1 MPEVGAYVTETL
13 TVDPHDATTA
23 AALTVMAPD
32 ETQSTPATSTTDSGA
47 TWTAVVHYTQPGV
60 WYRAWVVTGVGA
72 GIRTST
78 IEVDPPYAL
87 PTWAPDR
94 MRVADYIPR
103 RTLRT
108 GAGQPSAA
116 ALTFTDET
124 RPTGSEVDRLI
135 VDACAWVTV
144 VTGPVDESLWKMA
157 TATAA
162 VWTAAVI
169 ERDYPTRQGDV
180 STADLLMQ
188 QATQMR
194 TDLQRA
200 NEVITGDD
208 PDDPAAHILPVWS
221 FPRPVDWGDED
232 DALG

>member
-1 MPEVGAYVTETL
+1 MPEVGAYGTETL
-13 TVDPHDATTA
+13 TVSPADTDTA
-23 AALTVMAPD
+23 VMVIVTAPD
-32 ETQSTPATSTTDSGA
+32 ETATSPAVTPNTDKSV
-47 TWTAVVHYTQPGV
+47 WTAVVHYDQPGV
-60 WYRAWVVTGVGA
+60 WRLAWAVTGTGA
-72 GIRTST
+72 GVKSMSVD
-78 IEVDPPYAL
+78 VDPLYAL

-108 GAGQPSAA
+108 GAGQPGAA
-116 ALTFTDET
+116 ALTFNDET
-124 RPTGSEVDRLI
+124 RPTGAEVDRLI